1 MVSNQVPMV
10 DLEATPVQGQLAST
24 VLDLQ
29 GNIVRGQMEPQDAS
43 TLFQMLVEAGNLQ
56 LNKFRRLTVTYPTVR
71 YVVTRDELHVYIVQC
86 SSG

>member
-1 MVSNQVPMV
+1 MV

-86 SSG
+86 RSG